1 VFSDATKY
9 FSAVILLAGLTS
21 ASCNGVVPAE
31 PTAPTTAGEP
41 VAFAVEPARVTPEF
55 LPPSGL
61 HCGGARPFRTHLAVI
76 LGSMP
81 GGFFETLDVGFNDRF
96 GVASRPIVLGVS
108 NTLSNSQAIGAS
120 PVPLPTTS
128 PIPFPTTGPNSGL
141 PGVGTPQRVPLIL
154 EFGCLV
160 RPQGTIVVTAG
171 TRDRHGRRGEQRRT
185 IDVGE

>member
-1 VFSDATKY
+1 MFSDATKY

-108 NTLSNSQAIGAS
+108 NTLSNSLAIGPS

-128 PIPFPTTGPNSGL
+128 PIPFPTPAFSIGHSAL
-141 PGVGTPQRVPLIL
+141 WVWWLISRA
-154 EFGCLV
+154 E
-160 RPQGTIVVTAG
+160 PAIV
-171 TRDRHGRRGEQRRT
+171 
-185 IDVGE
+185 

>member
-1 VFSDATKY
+1 MCSDATR
-9 FSAVILLAGLTS
+9 FLFGALLLAGLTS

-31 PTAPTTAGEP
+31 PTAPTAGEP
-41 VAFAVEPARVTPEF
+41 VALAVEPARVTPEF

-61 HCGGARPFRTHLAVI
+61 HCGGARPFRTHFVVI
-76 LGSMP
+76 LGAMP
-81 GGFFETLDVGFNDRF
+81 GLSVGSLNVGFTDRF
-96 GVASRPIVLGVS
+96 GEVSLPSVLGS
-108 NTLSNSQAIGAS
+108 TSALAGPTMAGPS

-141 PGVGTPQRVPLIL
+141 VASIGSAQRVPVIL

-171 TRDRHGRRGEQRRT
+171 TLDHRGRRGDHRLT

>member
-1 VFSDATKY
+1 VCSDATRD
-9 FSAVILLAGLTS
+9 FAAVILLAGLTS

-31 PTAPTTAGEP
+31 PTAPTAGGP

-55 LPPSGL
+55 LPPPGL
-61 HCGGARPFRTHLAVI
+61 HCGAARPFRTHFAVI

-81 GGFFETLDVGFNDRF
+81 GASFETLDVGFSDRL

-108 NTLSNSQAIGAS
+108 STFSNSLAIGPS
-120 PVPLPTTS
+120 PVPLPATS
-128 PIPFPTTGPNSGL
+128 PIPFPSTGPNSGL
-141 PGVGTPQRVPLIL
+141 PGVGTSQRVPLIL

-160 RPQGTIVVTAG
+160 RPHGTIVVTAG
-171 TRDRHGRRGEQRRT
+171 TRDRHGRRGERRLT

>member
-1 VFSDATKY
+1 MSTDATRY
-9 FSAVILLAGLTS
+9 LSAVILLAGLAT

-31 PTAPTTAGEP
+31 PTAPTAGEP

-61 HCGGARPFRTHLAVI
+61 DCRGRRPFRTHFVVF

-81 GGFFETLDVGFNDRF
+81 GASFETLDVGFNDRL

-108 NTLSNSQAIGAS
+108 STLSNSLAIGPS
-120 PVPLPTTS
+120 PVPLPTMS

-171 TRDRHGRRGEQRRT
+171 MRDRRGRRQEQRLT

>member
-1 VFSDATKY
+1 MCSDATRY
-9 FSAVILLAGLTS
+9 LSAVILLGGLTS
-21 ASCNGVVPAE
+21 ASCNGVAPAE
-31 PTAPTTAGEP
+31 PTGPTAGEP

-61 HCGGARPFRTHLAVI
+61 NCRGGRPFRTHFVVI
-76 LGSMP
+76 LGSLS
-81 GGFFETLDVGFNDRF
+81 GASFETLDVGFNDRF

-108 NTLSNSQAIGAS
+108 HTLSSSLAIGPS

-141 PGVGTPQRVPLIL
+141 PGVGTRQRVPLIL

-171 TRDRHGRRGEQRRT
+171 TRDRHGRRGEQRLT
-185 IDVGE
+185 IEVVE